1 MTRSLF
7 PVNGNWSAWSD
18 WSTCS
23 VTCSVG
29 VETRSRSCDNPPPQF
44 NGHACVGN
52 VTDTQPCNDSVCPCE
67 WSIKSIPLFFNR
79 SIRWIILEKTGRN
92 SYSVFFFQ
100 CLFKMFA
107 KTWVRNAL
115 PIRTCFVQRTIPMA
129 SNYVLLPVAPAV
141 RATFNS
147 NIRFSDAS
155 NNYILQGLKSVLN
168 LTLPTESSPS
178 KQAHLFTTLCFNF
191 FFHWWDSINFPA
203 LVWEAATQSYICL
216 PLSLV

>member
-79 SIRWIILEKTGRN
+79 SIKWIILEKPDRI
-92 SYSVFFFQ
+92 VIVRFFQ

-129 SNYVLLPVAPAV
+129 NNYVLLPVAPAV

-147 NIRFSDAS
+147 NIPFSDAS
-155 NNYILQGLKSVLN
+155 NNYIFTRFEVNFELN
-168 LTLPTESSPS
+168 FTNWKFAFETSTFIYHS
-178 KQAHLFTTLCFNF
+178 LFQF
-191 FFHWWDSINFPA
+191 FF
-203 LVWEAATQSYICL
+203 
-216 PLSLV
+216 SLMGQH